1 MEKVNKK
8 KLLHAWNTYK
18 DETVI
23 PSQYIGKW
31 HISYREIESEFLYS
45 VIRYYKPK
53 KILEI
58 SPDRG
63 GTTRIM
69 LLAVEKNKEK
79 CEILSYDIL
88 SDSMDLDR
96 NDDKISRRLI
106 LGDVKDTIIFNDI
119 RECDLLFMDCAH
131 SYDFGKWYSKH
142 IIPYLEKNTLVFI
155 HDWEGY
161 EGPGSNRNIVP
172 PWGKVIGPD
181 EGEAKAVKK
190 FSVKTKLLEPIINL
204 EDELAHEAF
213 KRGHKPDQVYGTVK
227 GEWWDPEKKKPL
239 RPYAAINPTQ
249 ILQRTKN
256 KLWNEK
262 E

>member
-18 DETVI
+18 DEIVI
-23 PSQYIGKW
+23 PSQYVDDGSNDELFTLEETTTGMW

-58 SPDRG
+58 SPDWG

-79 CEILSYDIL
+79 CEILSYDIF
-88 SDSMDLDR
+88 SRSMGLDR

-161 EGPGSNRNIVP
+161 EGPGSHQNIIP
-172 PWGKVIGPD
+172 PWGKVVGSD

-190 FSVKTKLLEPIINL
+190 FSVETGLLKPIINI

-213 KRGHKPDQVYGTVK
+213 KRGNTPNRHPDPSN
-227 GEWWDPEKKKPL
+227 WWDPEKKKP
-239 RPYAAINPTQ
+239 T
-249 ILQRTKN
+249 
-256 KLWNEK
+256 
-262 E
+262 